1 MSYDKCLKSK
11 IAKNNFI
18 DVESIQ
24 LFGQKI
30 SLNHIAKYLEIS
42 KDDWKIIQ

>member
-11 IAKNNFI
+11 IAKNSFI

-30 SLNHIAKYLEIS
+30 ELNHIAQYFEIS
-42 KDDWKIIQ
+42 KDD